1 VIYRLIAAAI
11 AGAIAVFAFYAFMK
25 PESPPPSAED
35 QLVQNVDLT
44 RIESFSPIGS
54 QTLDIRD
61 QAGRHY
67 RMAFTRPC
75 PGLEEAK
82 SFSLATEDF
91 RDLDRFTGIVLNGRL
106 CTFKDFSPAKQ

>member
-1 VIYRLIAAAI
+1 MIYRLIAAAI

-44 RIESFSPIGS
+44 RIESFSPIDS

-61 QAGRHY
+61 
-67 RMAFTRPC
+67 
-75 PGLEEAK
+75 
-82 SFSLATEDF
+82 
-91 RDLDRFTGIVLNGRL
+91 LDRIAGIVLNGRL
-106 CTFKDFSPAKQ
+106 YTFKDFSPA